1 MVSWSANRTI
11 LKKIEKAEKILRQ
24 EREELL
30 RMVTA
35 EGIYDFGSAREFMP
49 LIEED
54 AKYRIR
60 SLELPHYLL
69 KYYLNK
75 LCDIYGPYSEDQ
87 PGKRRKYYDNDIYLS
102 D

>member
-1 MVSWSANRTI
+1 MAI

-30 RMVTA
+30 RMVTT
-35 EGIYDFGSAREFMP
+35 EGIDDFGSVRDFLP

-54 AKYRIR
+54 AKYRIK
-60 SLELPHYLL
+60 SLHLPKRIA

-75 LCDIYGPYSEDQ
+75 ICDIYGPYSDDQ
-87 PGKRRKYYDNDIYLS
+87 PHPQKGYYDNDLYLS
-102 D
+102 A